1 MPDKTSNRMVKVTV
15 ISVIFIA
22 ILILVHLFLSQ
33 TVLRYTKKVKSEFK
47 LVENRLNE
55 QEQLIKS
62 VPNPQKAIEDIENK
76 NQEFKAMGVSKKQ
89 FPRIIQLLG
98 RSTADYH
105 IDVISIRPREDIK
118 SVNEN
123 LPAGIN
129 KVYIEMIL
137 RCPYQAFGEYL
148 KALNEMAIVF
158 CIETLTIERKE
169 RVVVSGE
176 DKKSSAGA
184 KQEDEG
190 LIVMLLLSTYLVW
203 EI

>member
-1 MPDKTSNRMVKVTV
+1 MPEKTSNRMVKVTV
-15 ISVIFIA
+15 ISVIFIV
-22 ILILVHLFLSQ
+22 ILILLHLFLSQ

-47 LVENRLNE
+47 LVEARLNE

-98 RSTADYH
+98 RSTADYN

-118 SVNEN
+118 LVNES

-137 RCPYQAFGEYL
+137 RCSYQGFGEYL
-148 KALNEMAIVF
+148 KALNDMSIVF

-169 RVVVSGE
+169 AVVISSE
-176 DKKSSAGA
+176 DKKTPAGA
-184 KQEDEG
+184 KREDDD
-190 LIVMLLLSTYLVW
+190 LKVTLLLSTYLVW